1 MVRPGALQ
9 IVAGVLMIAA
19 TGLAVALMPTVQ
31 SSADDYIELDAII
44 PQQFGAWRVVPTAE
58 ELADLALRN
67 GDDKQWKF
75 YDATLMR
82 TYQSADGAMVML
94 AVAYGKSQRQEAKI
108 HRPELC
114 YTAQGFQITAKHPKV
129 VDVAEG
135 KVPAV
140 QLLAS
145 SPQRL
150 EPVTYWIR
158 IGDKFSQDP
167 FALRLSILVAG
178 VGGRVPDGALVRVSS
193 ALPPGADPAA
203 QYPLQRE
210 FLRELTAALSPQGRR
225 LVLGK
230 GGARD

>member
-9 IVAGVLMIAA
+9 TVAGVLMIAA
-19 TGLAVALMPTVQ
+19 TVLAVTLTPKMKASV
-31 SSADDYIELDAII
+31 DDYLELEAII
-44 PQQFGAWRVVPTAE
+44 PQQFGAWRVVPTAQA
-58 ELADLALRN
+58 LADLAPRN
-67 GDDKQWKF
+67 VGEEPRKF

-82 TYQSADGAMVML
+82 TYQSADGTMLML

-114 YTAQGFQITAKHPKV
+114 YTAQGFQITAKRPKV

-150 EPVTYWIR
+150 EPITYWIR

-167 FALRLSILVAG
+167 LALRLSILFAG
-178 VGGRVPDGALVRVSS
+178 VGGYVPDGALVRVSS
-193 ALPPGADPAA
+193 ALPPGADPAG

-210 FLRELTAALSPQGRR
+210 FLRELTAALSPQARR
-225 LVLGK
+225 LVLGRE
-230 GGARD
+230 GARD

>member
-1 MVRPGALQ
+1 MVRPGGPQ
-9 IVAGVLMIAA
+9 TVAAVLMIAA
-19 TGLAVALMPTVQ
+19 TGLAVALAPIVDWP
-31 SSADDYIELDAII
+31 ANDRVELEAII
-44 PQQFGAWRVVPTAE
+44 PQQFGGWRVVPTAE
-58 ELADLALRN
+58 QLADLVPHNLDNEER
-67 GDDKQWKF
+67 KF

-82 TYQSADGAMVML
+82 TYQSGDGAMLML

-114 YTAQGFQITAKHPKV
+114 YRAQGFQIKAKRLKV
-129 VDVAEG
+129 LNIAEG

-150 EPVTYWIR
+150 EPITYWIR
-158 IGDKFSQDP
+158 IGDRFSQGP
-167 FALRLSILVAG
+167 IALRLSILFAG
-178 VGGRVPDGALVRVSS
+178 VSGRVPDGALVRVSS
-193 ALPPGADPAA
+193 ALPPGADPTA

-225 LVLGK
+225 LVLGD
-230 GGARD
+230 GGALD

>member
-1 MVRPGALQ
+1 MVRPGVLQ
-9 IVAGVLMIAA
+9 TVAGILMTAA
-19 TGLAVALMPTVQ
+19 TGVAVALTPMVQ
-31 SSADDYIELDAII
+31 WSADDYVELEAII
-44 PQQFGAWRVVPTAE
+44 PRQFGTWRVVPTAE
-58 ELADLALRN
+58 ELTDLAPRN
-67 GDDKQWKF
+67 GDDKQRKF
-75 YDATLMR
+75 YDATLLR

-114 YTAQGFQITAKHPKV
+114 YTVQGFRITAKHPKV
-129 VDVAEG
+129 VEVAEG

-150 EPVTYWIR
+150 EPMTYWIR
-158 IGDKFSQDP
+158 IGDRFSQDP
-167 FALRLSILVAG
+167 LALRLSILAAG

-210 FLRELTAALSPQGRR
+210 FLRELTAALSPRGRR
-225 LVLGK
+225 LVLGE
-230 GGARD
+230 GRTRE